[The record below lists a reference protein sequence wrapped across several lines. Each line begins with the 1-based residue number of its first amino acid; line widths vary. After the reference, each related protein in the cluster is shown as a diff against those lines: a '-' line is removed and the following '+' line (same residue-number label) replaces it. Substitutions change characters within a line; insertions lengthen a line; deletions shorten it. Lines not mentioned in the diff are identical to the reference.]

1 MSAKN
6 NIAPAALAAGRKKN
20 KTLVRAKGQ
29 WQLYLFML
37 IPVAFVL
44 VFSYYPMLGIQLA
57 FKDFD
62 YNLGM
67 WGSEWI
73 GLDHFTK
80 FLDSYMFA
88 RVLKNTLVV
97 SLYGLVAGFPIP
109 IIFAL
114 LLNSMQNQKYKKV
127 VQTVTYLPHFIST
140 VVMVGIIM
148 QILNPQMG
156 IFGTAW
162 RAMTGSMAPD
172 IMANP
177 DAFPHLYV
185 WSGIWQSVGWSS
197 IVYVAA
203 LSGVDSSLYEAA
215 AIDGAGRF
223 KQVIHIDLPAI
234 LPTAI
239 LLLIMNAGSIMNVG
253 FEKVFLFQNDL
264 NLRTSEII
272 STYVYKIG
280 LTGQNDLGYATA
292 IGLFNSVVNFI
303 LIVIVNTISSRV
315 SQQSLW

>member
-1 MSAKN
+1 MSAKT
-6 NIAPAALAAGRKKN
+6 NIAPAALAAGRKKS
-20 KTLVRAKGQ
+20 KTLMKAKSQ

-37 IPVAFVL
+37 IPVAFML

-67 WGSEWI
+67 WGSEWA
-73 GLDHFTK
+73 GLDHFVK
-80 FLDSYMFA
+80 FLDSYMFG
-88 RVLKNTLVV
+88 RVLKNTLVI

-148 QILNPQMG
+148 QVLNPQMG
-156 IFGTAW
+156 IYGTVW
-162 RAMTGSMAPD
+162 RAITGSMAPD

-223 KQVIHIDLPAI
+223 KQVLHIDLPAI

>member
-1 MSAKN
+1 MSAKT
-6 NIAPAALAAGRKKN
+6 NIAPAASAAGRKKS
-20 KTLVRAKGQ
+20 KTLMKAKSQ

-37 IPVAFVL
+37 IPVAFLL

-73 GLDHFTK
+73 GLDHFAK
-80 FLDSYMFA
+80 FLDSYMFG
-88 RVLKNTLVV
+88 RVLKNTLVI

-148 QILNPQMG
+148 QVLNPQMG
-156 IFGTAW
+156 IYGTVW
-162 RAMTGSMAPD
+162 RAITGSMAPD

-223 KQVIHIDLPAI
+223 KQVLHIDLPAI

>member
-1 MSAKN
+1 MSAKT
-6 NIAPAALAAGRKKN
+6 NIAPAASAAGRKKS
-20 KTLVRAKGQ
+20 KTLMRAKSQ

-37 IPVAFVL
+37 IPVAFLL

-73 GLDHFTK
+73 GLDHFAK
-80 FLDSYMFA
+80 FLDSYMFG
-88 RVLKNTLVV
+88 RVLKNTLVI

-148 QILNPQMG
+148 QVLNPQMG
-156 IFGTAW
+156 IFGTVW
-162 RAMTGSMAPD
+162 RAITGSMAPD

-223 KQVIHIDLPAI
+223 KQVLHIDLPAI

>member
-1 MSAKN
+1 
-6 NIAPAALAAGRKKN
+6 
-20 KTLVRAKGQ
+20 
-29 WQLYLFML
+29 
-37 IPVAFVL
+37 
-44 VFSYYPMLGIQLA
+44 
-57 FKDFD
+57 
-62 YNLGM
+62 M
-67 WGSEWI
+67 WASSWI
-73 GLDHFTK
+73 GFDHFAK
-80 FLDSYMFA
+80 FLSSYMFG
-88 RVLKNTLVV
+88 RVLKNTLTI
-97 SLYGLVAGFPIP
+97 SLYGLIAGFPIP

-114 LLNSMQNQKYKKV
+114 LLNAMRNLKYKKV

-148 QILNPQMG
+148 QVLNPQMG
-156 IFGTAW
+156 VFGTAW
-162 RAMTGSMAPD
+162 KAVTGTQAPN

-197 IVYVAA
+197 IVYIAA

-223 KQVIHIDLPAI
+223 KQVIHIDLPSI
-234 LPTAI
+234 IPTAV

-280 LTGQNDLGYATA
+280 LTGQNEVDYATA
-292 IGLFNSVVNFI
+292 IGLFNSVVNLI
-303 LIVIVNTISSRV
+303 LIMIVNTVSSRV

>member
-1 MSAKN
+1 MFCPPILKKKFWVFYLLL
-6 NIAPAALAAGRKKN
+6 IAPTVVIFIFG
-20 KTLVRAKGQ
+20 
-29 WQLYLFML
+29 LYPIFLQV
-37 IPVAFVL
+37 I
-44 VFSYYPMLGIQLA
+44 LA
-57 FKDFD
+57 FKDYRLAD
-62 YNLGM
+62 GI

>member
-1 MSAKN
+1 MRTEDHAVRRM
-6 NIAPAALAAGRKKN
+6 PAAKHRN
-20 KTLVRAKGQ
+20 KTLARMKNQ

-37 IPVAFVL
+37 IPAAFVF

-57 FKDFD
+57 FKDF
-62 YNLGM
+62 NLSLGM
-67 WGSEWI
+67 WASPWV
-73 GLDHFTK
+73 GLEHFDK
-80 FLDSYMFA
+80 FLHSYMFG
-88 RVLKNTLVV
+88 RVLKNTLTI

-114 LLNSMQNQKYKKV
+114 LLNSMRNLKYKKV

-148 QILNPQMG
+148 QILNPQVG
-156 IFGTAW
+156 LWGHLYSAVTGT
-162 RAMTGSMAPD
+162 TAPD

-197 IVYVAA
+197 IVYIAA

-223 KQVIHIDLPAI
+223 KQVLHIDLPSI
-234 LPTAI
+234 VPTAV

-280 LTGQNDLGYATA
+280 LTGQNDFGYATA
-292 IGLFNSVVNFI
+292 IGLFNSIVNLI
-303 LIVIVNTISSRV
+303 LIVIVNTVSSRV

>member
-1 MSAKN
+1 MLAKKTAVQNSTLVKRKN
-6 NIAPAALAAGRKKN
+6 NTLAKMKN
-20 KTLVRAKGQ
+20 Q
-29 WQLYLFML
+29 WQLYLFMI
-37 IPVAFVL
+37 IPVGFLV

-62 YNLGM
+62 LSQGM
-67 WGSEWI
+67 WASSWI
-73 GLDHFTK
+73 GFDHFAK
-80 FLDSYMFA
+80 FLSSYMFG
-88 RVLKNTLVV
+88 RVLKNTLTI
-97 SLYGLVAGFPIP
+97 SLYGLIAGFPIP

-114 LLNSMQNQKYKKV
+114 LLNAMRNLKYKKV

-148 QILNPQMG
+148 QVLNPQMG
-156 IFGTAW
+156 VFGTAW
-162 RAMTGSMAPD
+162 KAVTGTQAPN

-197 IVYVAA
+197 IVYIAA

-223 KQVIHIDLPAI
+223 KQVIHIDLPSI
-234 LPTAI
+234 IPTAV

-280 LTGQNDLGYATA
+280 LTGQNEVDYATA
-292 IGLFNSVVNFI
+292 IGLFNSVVNLI
-303 LIVIVNTISSRV
+303 LIMIVNTVSSRV

>member
-1 MSAKN
+1 MSVKN
-6 NIAPAALAAGRKKN
+6 NIAPAAFAAGRKKN
-20 KTLVRAKGQ
+20 KTLMRAKSQ

-37 IPVAFVL
+37 IPVAFML

-67 WGSEWI
+67 WGSKWI
-73 GLDHFTK
+73 GLDHFAK
-80 FLDSYMFA
+80 FLDSYMFG

-162 RAMTGSMAPD
+162 RAITGSMAPD

>member
-1 MSAKN
+1 MLKENNAVQSLSLAKN
-6 NIAPAALAAGRKKN
+6 RSR
-20 KTLVRAKGQ
+20 TLTKMKGQ

-44 VFSYYPMLGIQLA
+44 VFSYLPMLGIQLA

-62 YNLGM
+62 VNLGM

-73 GLDHFTK
+73 GFKHFAK
-80 FLDSYMFA
+80 FLNSYMFG
-88 RVLKNTLVV
+88 RVLKNTLTI
-97 SLYGLVAGFPIP
+97 SLYGLIAGFPIP

-114 LLNSMQNQKYKKV
+114 LLNSMKNLKYKKV

-148 QILNPQMG
+148 QILNPQVG
-156 IFGTAW
+156 IFGAVWSTL
-162 RAMTGSMAPD
+162 TDSQAPNV
-172 IMANP
+172 MANP
-177 DAFPHLYV
+177 NAFPHLYV

-197 IVYVAA
+197 IVYIAA

-215 AIDGAGRF
+215 SIDGAGRF
-223 KQVIHIDLPAI
+223 KQVIHIDLPSI

-264 NLRTSEII
+264 NLRSSEII

-280 LTGQNDLGYATA
+280 LTGQNDFGYATA
-292 IGLFNSVVNFI
+292 IGLFNSIVNLV
-303 LIVIVNTISSRV
+303 LIMIVNTISSRV

>member
-1 MSAKN
+1 MRAKN
-6 NIAPAALAAGRKKN
+6 NIAPAANAAGRKKN
-20 KTLVRAKGQ
+20 KTLVKAKGQ

-67 WGSEWI
+67 WGSEWL
-73 GLDHFTK
+73 GLDHFAK
-80 FLDSYMFA
+80 FVDSYMFG
-88 RVLKNTLVV
+88 RVLKNTLTV

-140 VVMVGIIM
+140 VVMVGIVM

-156 IFGTAW
+156 IFGTVW
-162 RAMTGSMAPD
+162 RAITGSQAPD

-185 WSGIWQSVGWSS
+185 WSGIWQSVGWNS

-215 AIDGAGRF
+215 AIDGAGKF
-223 KQVIHIDLPAI
+223 KQVLHIDLPSI

-292 IGLFNSVVNFI
+292 IGLFNSVVNLI